1 MIEYYAEDFNK
12 CLNDI
17 CQINLYQHGKKKEI
31 KLNRTQKAVVK
42 NYFSNILKDAHV
54 LPALGVSLH
63 DETKKE
69 MQSGEWVEILF
80 SSEQAFEG
88 MNFEGLVFKLEE
100 TNGLNIIRILN
111 GKYEG
116 RNFYVMLNKE
126 IDLFDVFHKFK
137 S

>member
-1 MIEYYAEDFNK
+1 MIEYCADNLNE

-17 CQINLYQHGKKKEI
+17 CQINLYQRGEKKEI
-31 KLNRTQKAVVK
+31 KLNKIQKMVVK
-42 NYFSNILKDAHV
+42 NYFFAILKDAHI
-54 LPALGVSLH
+54 LPSLGVSLH

-80 SSEQAFEG
+80 SSEQTFDG
-88 MNFEGLVFKLEE
+88 MSFEGLVFKVEK
-100 TNGLNIIRILN
+100 TCGLNIIRILD

-116 RNFYVMLNKE
+116 RNFYVMLNEE